1 MIDTLTARR
10 PSRFD
15 SGSLLWLVFSL
26 ACCALCGCKDG
37 PLYAL
42 KSVNPYFPLKEWRE
56 DEALGV
62 TDYERFNQLEKLSQQ
77 IGGMSAD
84 RQNFWS
90 EHLAKII
97 ENDPSPEMRRLAV
110 VAAGK
115 LQTDSALE
123 LVEKGLDD
131 DSLKVRLY
139 ACETLG
145 RRPGDESARL
155 LASTAG
161 TETDEDVRQAAL
173 SALANHQSPIA
184 VDALR
189 IALSDRNPATRDL
202 AMDSLRNVT
211 GENHGTSPDEWIA
224 ALDKSNEANGGSPS
238 GQSESVF
245 R

>member
-1 MIDTLTARR
+1 MTDTSTANRS
-10 PSRFD
+10 SR
-15 SGSLLWLVFSL
+15 LCVQLPLILCVAL
-26 ACCALCGCKDG
+26 ASCALCGCKDG

-42 KSVNPYFPLKEWRE
+42 KTVNPYFTMREWRE

-62 TDYERFNQLEKLSQQ
+62 TDHERLQQLQQLSEQ
-77 IGGMSAD
+77 IGGMTAE
-84 RQNFWS
+84 RQAFWAG
-90 EHLAKII
+90 HLTRIM

-115 LQTDSALE
+115 INNETSLQ

-131 DSLKVRLY
+131 ESLKVRLF
-139 ACETLG
+139 ACEALG
-145 RRPGDESARL
+145 DRPGDSAARL

-173 SALANHQSPIA
+173 TALANHKSPIA

-202 AMDSLRNVT
+202 AMNSLRNVT
-211 GENHGTSPDEWIA
+211 GKNYGTSPDQWIA
-224 ALDKSNEANGGSPS
+224 ALDKGSDTVNPS
-238 GQSESVF
+238 TDTI
-245 R
+245 RR